1 MSHTVPP
8 SSLGSYPL
16 VWRVPKWLLYL
27 CRLPVYMRVEVVMM
41 VLSLYSRMGAIER
54 REEQETGGTRDAWLW
69 YAGAT
74 KWNHDPC

>member
-1 MSHTVPP
+1 MHLERTCHIRYS

-16 VWRVPKWLLYL
+16 VWRVPKSLLYL

-74 KWNHDPC
+74 K

>member
-16 VWRVPKWLLYL
+16 AWRVPKSLLHL

-54 REEQETGGTRDAWLW
+54 REEQETRGCGMPALPNGTMILADCQP
-69 YAGAT
+69 G
-74 KWNHDPC
+74 

>member
-8 SSLGSYPL
+8 SSLGSYRL
-16 VWRVPKWLLYL
+16 VWRVPKSLLYL

-54 REEQETGGTRDAWLW
+54 REEQESS
-69 YAGAT
+69 AGMCVAVVCRRYQME
-74 KWNHDPC
+74 P